1 MEQEFFKEADLTLLK
16 RNITPNSNRDN
27 FYKQVDDDYVNK
39 NLVSISAT
47 EYKNMLFQDYFIQRL
62 LANGIQFW
70 PMYDQSK
77 DECVKLYTI
86 TANVAKKTVNKL
98 EKE

>member
-39 NLVSISAT
+39 
-47 EYKNMLFQDYFIQRL
+47 FIPKIFR
-62 LANGIQFW
+62 
-70 PMYDQSK
+70 S
-77 DECVKLYTI
+77 
-86 TANVAKKTVNKL
+86 
-98 EKE
+98 